1 MIWSP
6 ANNYGG
12 SIDCMIADKIPMST
26 PTITDGRDPA
36 ELITTAIDE
45 VLRLAATWLAWDGRP
60 AYGDG
65 NVWTPAKALRRVGDH
80 LLDHLAE
87 VDATLA
93 GLPPIPDTW
102 HGRTV
107 TLEADWA
114 RFTEVDLDEANSR
127 LRRLGQLWQA
137 RLLSLDEAI
146 LDAKRGEAWTIR
158 QIAWH
163 LANIIVYYARQVGD
177 LTHHA
182 AASSE
187 DAAFVFSEWDRRARA
202 GDVAGLLSLYSADAV
217 LESPLI
223 PRILDQASGILRG
236 HDQIRPFFESGTRG
250 RPDDLVRWH
259 RSGHYHFDGRTLIW
273 EYPRQTL
280 DGDQLDLVEVM
291 DLTGR
296 EIDHH
301 RIYWGWVGTALL
313 TRG

>member
-1 MIWSP
+1 
-6 ANNYGG
+6 
-12 SIDCMIADKIPMST
+12 MIADKIPMPT
-26 PTITDGRDPA
+26 PTISDGRDPA

-45 VLRLAATWLAWDGRP
+45 VLRLAATWLAWDGR
-60 AYGDG
+60 AVYGDG
-65 NVWTPAKALRRVGDH
+65 NVWTPAKALRRVADH

-87 VDATLA
+87 VEAMLE
-93 GLPPIPDTW
+93 GLPAIPDTW

-114 RFTEVDLDEANSR
+114 RFTEVDLDEAKSR

-137 RLLSLDEAI
+137 RLITLDGAA
-146 LDAKRGEAWTIR
+146 LDAKRGDAWTIR

-163 LANIIVYYARQVGD
+163 LVDIVYYARQVGD

-182 AASSE
+182 AVSSE

-202 GDVAGLLSLYSADAV
+202 GDVEGLLSLYTADAV

-223 PRILDQASGILRG
+223 PRILDRASGVLRG
-236 HDQIRPFFESGTRG
+236 RDQIRPFFEAGTRA
-250 RPDDLVRWH
+250 RPEELVRWH

-273 EYPRQTL
+273 EYPRLTP

-291 DLTGR
+291 ELTGR
-296 EIDHH
+296 EIDRH
-301 RIYWGWVGTALL
+301 RTYWGWVGTPLL
-313 TRG
+313 SRDHPG